1 MATSLSSLSDEQL
14 QVYKDLLSKKQGTS
28 VPEKP
33 KPPESNL
40 SKVGNFLKGKVYDP
54 TLGSIGQGARDVY
67 GELTDPVNKSGGII
81 KGAHEMISG
90 GENTLLPV
98 AAAAAITNPEVTLP
112 AMALGAAGQA
122 AGKYIPK
129 MFGAS
134 EDVSNLTGDI
144 AGLAAGGLGA
154 KEGPR
159 ISSAAKV
166 AAPDV
171 AAGLGK
177 AGVGM
182 ATGAAMHGLG
192 VPGSE
197 FSTAL
202 MTRPGLKQA
211 GQGLVA
217 GARELL
223 GKGVKASDLKVEPP
237 SKVTP
242 PKGPSIGEL
251 KTAVKNGILTPE
263 QFDAHVDQM
272 NLTSGAKELHK
283 ADVRVPNKADASIG
297 PVESP
302 KTLNIGQLERLVKI
316 GRLDPE
322 EFNARLVGELKYKP
336 EDAEHLTELLK
347 KQIEDESKEEKE
359 AAKPEKKVEQKSP
372 KVQPPSG
379 GEAKVNKELNS
390 PISDEELQR
399 RIDKNKIGEA
409 QAPLN
414 INKTINNRD
423 TLYHFT
429 DSKSLKGIL
438 DSGEIND
445 RQGKSVNW
453 NVSTTRI
460 PEPLKLKGLSSDVML
475 ELDKTKVPP
484 TSPRTEYNTKQV
496 DQGGNY
502 PNPNFEAESQVKG
515 RRSIPSDAIKRV
527 ITTDPNK
534 IEELNKISGN
544 LPVEYIPKNK
554 LSSIRAQTRI
564 GQVQR
569 PGSESFLETEA
580 PYKPPITEHQI
591 EESQSTARKAK
602 ETTLARY
609 FVKNKTDLTNI
620 PKTSEYLQS
629 VGNEAG
635 LKRTPSLR
643 TLENA
648 IKMAN
653 KLRGSERG
661 SLSLRD
667 LKVDNP
673 TANSL

>member
-1 MATSLSSLSDEQL
+1 MTPQAPPQTVEDLGKLVKSKYPGTYDSLSD
-14 QVYKDLLSKKQGTS
+14 VDVGTK
-28 VPEKP
+28 VKTKYPDAYGHFTDVQEKP
-33 KPPESNL
+33 KPPESTF
-40 SKVGNFLKGKVYDP
+40 SKLKGKIYDP

-67 GELTDPVNKSGGII
+67 GELTDPVNKSGGIV

-223 GKGVKASDLKVEPP
+223 GKGVKASDLKVESP

-242 PKGPSIGEL
+242 PKGPSVGEL

-272 NLTSGAKELHK
+272 NLTDTAKNLHK

-322 EFNARLVGELKYKP
+322 KFNARLVGELKYKP

-347 KQIEDESKEEKE
+347 KQIEDEKEEGEEGEKS
-359 AAKPEKKVEQKSP
+359 KKVESPKSP
-372 KVQPPSG
+372 KGP
-379 GEAKVNKELNS
+379 GEVKS
-390 PISDEELQR
+390 PLESKIVEPNLQ
-399 RIDKNKIGEA
+399 A
-409 QAPLN
+409 
-414 INKTINNRD
+414 
-423 TLYHFT
+423 
-429 DSKSLKGIL
+429 
-438 DSGEIND
+438 
-445 RQGKSVNW
+445 
-453 NVSTTRI
+453 
-460 PEPLKLKGLSSDVML
+460 
-475 ELDKTKVPP
+475 
-484 TSPRTEYNTKQV
+484 
-496 DQGGNY
+496 
-502 PNPNFEAESQVKG
+502 
-515 RRSIPSDAIKRV
+515 
-527 ITTDPNK
+527 
-534 IEELNKISGN
+534 
-544 LPVEYIPKNK
+544 
-554 LSSIRAQTRI
+554 
-564 GQVQR
+564 

-653 KLRGSERG
+653 ELRGSERG

-673 TANSL
+673 TAKLTKLFSESDKTMERPPLPGETPKTNLTPPSVPGKLVGRTTGKEMPESAQGRYGAGFGIYDIPIEKIQGTEDISSNASKMQDAKSYADKTKSGSEAPPLWGHVDAQGNVVIMGARRLEAARQLGQKTIKVAIGQDYQKSQ